1 MSINNRTKALAVA
14 SAGAYA
20 TAVYFTYQFL
30 TPAPDENE
38 TPGTTT
44 PCSCNRYTTAPDRT
58 QTFQTLSQTY
68 DDQINRDEIAMGLPL
83 LRRALLYFHARGS
96 VLEVGAGTGRNID
109 YYPSSPTVERVVLTD
124 ASDRMLLRAR
134 EKLRDVDVGG
144 ERFGVFVA
152 DAARVTDYYEEDTFD
167 TVVDTFGLCS
177 FDDPVGVLKELRRV
191 CRPGGKILLLEHG
204 RSKKWQGLSNY
215 LDRHA
220 ERHAKNWGCVWNRDI
235 DRMLHDAGLE
245 VKTLD
250 TWHFGTTYYAVCG
263 PGDKVQLTKEREVEK
278 EEKLG
283 TDPKEEHTD
292 ETGRDGRGA
301 IVGWWK
307 RMWVR
312 VPSNRE

>member
-1 MSINNRTKALAVA
+1 M
-14 SAGAYA
+14 
-20 TAVYFTYQFL
+20 
-30 TPAPDENE
+30 
-38 TPGTTT
+38 
-44 PCSCNRYTTAPDRT
+44 
-58 QTFQTLSQTY
+58 
-68 DDQINRDEIAMGLPL
+68 
-83 LRRALLYFHARGS
+83 FHARS
-96 VLEVGAGTGRNID
+96 LSRTLRPNR
-109 YYPSSPTVERVVLTD
+109 P
-124 ASDRMLLRAR
+124 LLI
-134 EKLRDVDVGG
+134 V
-144 ERFGVFVA
+144 
-152 DAARVTDYYEEDTFD
+152 
-167 TVVDTFGLCS
+167 
-177 FDDPVGVLKELRRV
+177 
-191 CRPGGKILLLEHG
+191 ILLPPPTHIITL
-204 RSKKWQGLSNY
+204 LS
-215 LDRHA
+215 DA

-250 TWHFGTTYYAVCG
+250 TWHFGTTYYTVCG